1 MQAPLSR
8 LRNGVQAR
16 KDGGISGPPFAHR
29 GLSFYQ
35 VESGMNR
42 ISKFV
47 AAVMLG
53 AFVAVPSAYAQK
65 EDKKK
70 KEEAAKPA
78 KRNFSKEFQKAYAP
92 AVDAL
97 NKKKDLAAAQAA
109 FVGAEAAATTPDDK
123 YEAGIFALTLG
134 RELKDMAVQRKGVD
148 MIVASGVAPAEMK
161 PTYIFQQALYSY
173 QDKDYPTAQ
182 AKMLE
187 AYNAGFRGNSIE
199 IQISNTYRL
208 QNNYGEAIKWLA
220 KGIDAAK
227 AAGGKPETQWYA
239 QAANYASRMKDN
251 AQIVYWGKEM
261 MKADPRPET
270 YHDALFQYQRVA
282 DLDNLESLSLM
293 RLARRNK
300 AILFEHEYKQY
311 VEYAD
316 ARRYPAEVIAVLD
329 EGFAK
334 GTISKSN
341 LTFSEI
347 YSDAKGRIPA
357 LSSSWDADEK
367 AALADPNGFTALLTG
382 DSMLAFG
389 KFDRAKAMYEAALSK
404 GKIIDRDGVN
414 QTDRA
419 LTNLAIAKINLGDYA
434 GAKADFA
441 KITGPKRK
449 GIAEYWM
456 IYIDQQL
463 GMATPAAA

>member
-1 MQAPLSR
+1 
-8 LRNGVQAR
+8 
-16 KDGGISGPPFAHR
+16 
-29 GLSFYQ
+29 
-35 VESGMNR
+35 MNR
-42 ISKFV
+42 ISKF
-47 AAVMLG
+47 AAALMLG

-70 KEEAAKPA
+70 KEEAAKPI
-78 KRNFSKEFQKAYAP
+78 KRTLSKEFQKAYAP

-97 NKKKDLAAAQAA
+97 LKKKDLAAAKTAFAA
-109 FVGAEAAATTPDDK
+109 AEAVITTPDDRH
-123 YEAGIFALTLG
+123 EAGIYALSLG
-134 RELKDMAVQRKGVD
+134 RELKDSAMQRKGVD
-148 MIVASGVAPAEMK
+148 LIVASGVADPAMK
-161 PTYIFQQALYSY
+161 STYIFQQGLYSY
-173 QDKDYPTAQ
+173 QDKDYPTAE

-239 QAANYASRMKDN
+239 QAANYAARMKDN
-251 AQIVYWGKEM
+251 TQIIYWGKEM

-270 YHDALFQYQRVA
+270 YHDAIFQYQRIA
-282 DLDNLESLSLM
+282 DLDNLESLALL

-300 AILFEHEYKQY
+300 ALLFEHEYKQY

-316 ARRYPAEVIAVLD
+316 GRRYPAEVVAVLD

-334 GTISKSN
+334 GTIAKNN

-347 YSDAKGRIPA
+347 YSNAKGLIPE
-357 LSSSWDADEK
+357 LSKSWDADEK
-367 AALADPNGFTALLTG
+367 AAKADPKGFTALLAG
-382 DSMLAFG
+382 DALFSFG
-389 KFDRAKAMYEAALSK
+389 QFERAKAMYETALTK
-404 GKIIDRDGVN
+404 GNIIDRDGIN

-419 LTNLAIAKINLGDYA
+419 LTNLAIAKVNMGDYA

-441 KITGPKRK
+441 KVTSPKRK
-449 GIAEYWM
+449 GIAEFWT
-456 IYIDQQL
+456 IYIDQQ
-463 GMATPAAA
+463 MANPAAPAA

>member
-1 MQAPLSR
+1 
-8 LRNGVQAR
+8 
-16 KDGGISGPPFAHR
+16 
-29 GLSFYQ
+29 
-35 VESGMNR
+35 MNR
-42 ISKFV
+42 ISKF
-47 AAVMLG
+47 AAALMLG

-70 KEEAAKPA
+70 KEEAAKPI
-78 KRNFSKEFQKAYAP
+78 KRTLSKEFQKAYAP

-97 NKKKDLAAAQAA
+97 LKKKDLAAAKTAFAA
-109 FVGAEAAATTPDDK
+109 AEAVITTPDDRH
-123 YEAGIFALTLG
+123 EAGIYALSLG
-134 RELKDMAVQRKGVD
+134 RELKDSAMQRKGVD
-148 MIVASGVAPAEMK
+148 LIVASGVADPAMK
-161 PTYIFQQALYSY
+161 STYIFQQGLYSY
-173 QDKDYPTAQ
+173 QDKDYPTAE

-239 QAANYASRMKDN
+239 QAANYAARMKDN
-251 AQIVYWGKEM
+251 TQIVYWGKEM

-270 YHDALFQYQRVA
+270 YHDAIFQYQRIA
-282 DLDNLESLSLM
+282 DLDNLESLALL

-300 AILFEHEYKQY
+300 ALLFEHEYKQY

-316 ARRYPAEVIAVLD
+316 GRRYPAEVVAVLD

-334 GTISKSN
+334 GTIAKNN

-347 YSDAKGRIPA
+347 YSNAKGLIPE
-357 LSSSWDADEK
+357 LSKSWDADEK
-367 AALADPNGFTALLTG
+367 AAKADPKGFTALLAG
-382 DSMLAFG
+382 DALFSFG
-389 KFDRAKAMYEAALSK
+389 QFERAKAMYETALTK
-404 GKIIDRDGVN
+404 GNIIDRDGIN

-419 LTNLAIAKINLGDYA
+419 LTNLAIAKVNMGDYA

-441 KITGPKRK
+441 KVTSPKRK
-449 GIAEYWM
+449 GIAEFWT
-456 IYIDQQL
+456 IYIDQQ
-463 GMATPAAA
+463 MANPAAPAA

>member
-1 MQAPLSR
+1 
-8 LRNGVQAR
+8 
-16 KDGGISGPPFAHR
+16 
-29 GLSFYQ
+29 
-35 VESGMNR
+35 MNR
-42 ISKFV
+42 ISKF
-47 AAVMLG
+47 AAALMLG

-70 KEEAAKPA
+70 KEEAAKPI
-78 KRNFSKEFQKAYAP
+78 KRTLSKEFQKAYAP

-97 NKKKDLAAAQAA
+97 LKKKDLAAAKTAFAA
-109 FVGAEAAATTPDDK
+109 AEAAITTPDDRH
-123 YEAGIFALTLG
+123 EAGIYALSLG
-134 RELKDMAVQRKGVD
+134 RELKDSAMQRKGVD
-148 MIVASGVAPAEMK
+148 LIVASGVADPAMK
-161 PTYIFQQALYSY
+161 STYIFQQGLYSY
-173 QDKDYPTAQ
+173 QDKDYPTAE

-239 QAANYASRMKDN
+239 QAANYAARMKDN
-251 AQIVYWGKEM
+251 TQIVYWGKEM

-270 YHDALFQYQRVA
+270 YHDAIFQYQRIA
-282 DLDNLESLSLM
+282 DLDNLESLALL

-300 AILFEHEYKQY
+300 ALLFEHEYKQY

-316 ARRYPAEVIAVLD
+316 GRRYPAEVVAVLD

-334 GTISKSN
+334 GTIAKNN

-347 YSDAKGRIPA
+347 YSNAKGLIPE
-357 LSSSWDADEK
+357 LSKSWDADER
-367 AALADPNGFTALLTG
+367 AAKADPKGFTALLAG
-382 DSMLAFG
+382 DALFSFG
-389 KFDRAKAMYEAALSK
+389 QFERAKAMYETALTK
-404 GKIIDRDGVN
+404 GNIIDRDGIN

-419 LTNLAIAKINLGDYA
+419 LTNLAIAKVNMGDYA

-441 KITGPKRK
+441 KVTSPKRK
-449 GIAEYWM
+449 GIAEFWT
-456 IYIDQQL
+456 IYIDQQ
-463 GMATPAAA
+463 MANPAAPAA